1 MKKVLLTGS
10 TGFIGRNILENKLL
24 NDKYDIVAPKRQI
37 LDLNNEESVERF
49 FKKNNSFDAVIH
61 CATKPAHRNAKD
73 LSDIYK
79 SNLNMF
85 YNLVKHKDS
94 FKKFINLGSG
104 AIYNQKYNIS
114 NAKEADIYATEL
126 KDEYAKYKFEENQKI
141 QKLDNFVD
149 LILFG
154 VFGKYEDWEIRFIS
168 NAICKS
174 LYTLPITLRQN
185 RRFSYLY
192 IEDLM
197 PIIEFFI
204 ENETKYKTY
213 NVVPTESTELLTI
226 ANIVQSISKNKEQI
240 KISKDG
246 YGYDYTGN
254 NERLLSEHSFKFT
267 PLKKSINE
275 LYTYYLE
282 NKDILKKELLLQDK

>member
-24 NDKYDIVAPKRQI
+24 NDKYDLVAPKRQV

-61 CATKPAHRNAKD
+61 CAAKPSHRNARD
-73 LSDIYK
+73 LSNIYK
-79 SNLNMF
+79 VNINMF
-85 YNLVKHKDS
+85 DNLVKHRNS

-104 AIYNQKYNIS
+104 AIYDQTHDIS
-114 NAKEADIYATEL
+114 NTRETEL
-126 KDEYAKYKFEENQKI
+126 VSTKLKNEYAIYKFEENQKI

-174 LYTLPITLRQN
+174 LYDLPITLRQN

-226 ANIVQSISKNKEQI
+226 ANIVQSISQNKEQI
-240 KISKDG
+240 KIAKDG

-254 NERLLSEHSFKFT
+254 NERLLSEHAFNFT

-282 NKDILKKELLLQDK
+282 NKDIIKKELLLQDK